1 MNQNRKFID
10 EWVNSTPQNLLYAN
24 VKNYVA
30 ASGFCYFAFDNEVGL
45 IYFVVNG
52 YYFLFVCH

>member
-30 ASGFCYFAFDNEVGL
+30 ASSFCYFAFDNEVGL
-45 IYFVVNG
+45 
-52 YYFLFVCH
+52 L